1 NLPDDLPDLGVIK
14 PSDRLAIEQGG
25 RRAGA
30 KAKAIDRLERHR
42 TVVRRFM
49 EVDAEQLLKRV
60 RHLVRAHGL
69 TGFGL
74 AKPQDMPAGRVLAK
88 VGIEGND
95 ARDLGASEELGRAS
109 VRAWRRCHGSG

>member
-1 NLPDDLPDLGVIK
+1 SWPRRRAPLAHSRLPWRPCRRQAPRLLSRPVYRCAGSCANLPADLPDLDVIK

-49 EVDAEQLLKRV
+49 EVDAEQLLKLV
-60 RHLVRAHGL
+60 RHLV
-69 TGFGL
+69 
-74 AKPQDMPAGRVLAK
+74 
-88 VGIEGND
+88 
-95 ARDLGASEELGRAS
+95 
-109 VRAWRRCHGSG
+109 